1 MTLITTRPPSRETRP
16 PDPPAPAARR
26 RFNLRELRGLP
37 VVLLVAAITAVPV
50 VLLLINSFNVGRPGQ
65 PSHYGLGN
73 WRAALSDPQL
83 GTAVWNTVR
92 LGVTRTLIAVV
103 IATALSLLIARTDMP
118 GRRVVEVSLWFAFF
132 IPPLSMTLGW
142 IVLLDPSNGVV
153 NTTLRSIFG
162 MSGAQGPLNI
172 YSFWGI
178 ILAHISSSTVPL
190 MTILII
196 PSMRR
201 MSSGLEEAARSCGAG
216 RFKTLLF
223 VTLPL
228 ARPAILGAAL
238 LSFIYSLKTFEIEY
252 LLGNPIGFKVYST
265 QVYDWVYREPPEYG
279 IATALGIM
287 VIPVMVLLA
296 IGQRLL
302 VRDRSFVTVSS
313 RGFNDAPM
321 ALGRVRRWV
330 IGGFAYLYVV
340 LIIGLPAGA
349 LIVGSFMRR
358 FGFFHIPHPFTT
370 ANWSNLVHD
379 NLFTT
384 SAWNSLKIGL
394 GATVLGVVIYFAVA
408 YVIVRSKLRGR
419 AVVDVLAWLP
429 VALPGILLG
438 LGLLWLYLG
447 TALRTVLYG
456 SVGGLILA
464 IVITHM
470 ATGTQQMKAGIMQIS
485 PEHDQA
491 ARTCGARPLRSM
503 WHVMLPLIGPSIA
516 AVAVL
521 TFDTAIRDISSVV
534 LLTSGNSRPLS
545 VLLLEYSSTS
555 ELEQAAALGVI
566 MSVVTVVVGLI
577 ATKLGGGR
585 MQRNGQ
591 RSRLARAARWRRG
604 SGEPPP
610 VGDIRPLPL
619 DLETEART
627 GSTAS

>member
-1 MTLITTRPPSRETRP
+1 MTLTTSPPPVREVRSPEP
-16 PDPPAPAARR
+16 PPPRR
-26 RFNLRELRGLP
+26 RSRIGLRSFRGVP
-37 VVLLVAAITAVPV
+37 VVLLVAALTAVPV
-50 VLLLINSFNVGRPGQ
+50 VLLLINSFNVSRPGE
-65 PSHYGLGN
+65 PSHYGLDN
-73 WRAALSDPQL
+73 WRKAFADPQL
-83 GTAVWNTVR
+83 TTAVWNTLR
-92 LGVTRTLIAVV
+92 LGITRTLIAVV
-103 IATALSLLIARTDMP
+103 IATALSILIARTDMP
-118 GRRVVEVSLWFAFF
+118 GRRIVEVSLWFAFF

-153 NTTLRSIFG
+153 NTTLRSWFG
-162 MSGAQGPLNI
+162 ITGHHGPFNI

-190 MTILII
+190 MTILIV
-196 PSMRR
+196 PSLRR

-216 RFKTLLF
+216 RFKTIFF

-252 LLGNPIGFKVYST
+252 LLGNPIGFKVFST
-265 QVYDWVYREPPEYG
+265 QIYDWIYREPPLYG
-279 IATALGIM
+279 IATALGMLI
-287 VIPVMVLLA
+287 IPVMVLLA

-302 VRDRSFVTVSS
+302 VRDRTFVTVGS
-313 RGFNDAPM
+313 RGFSDVPM

-330 IGGFAYLYVV
+330 VAGFAYLYVL

-370 ANWSNLVHD
+370 SNWSNLIHD
-379 NLFTT
+379 NLFAT
-384 SAWNSLKIGL
+384 SAINSLKIGI
-394 GATVLGVVIYFAVA
+394 GATLLGIVIYFAIA
-408 YVIVRSKLRGR
+408 YVIVRSKVRGR
-419 AVVDVLAWLP
+419 GTIDVLAWLP

-447 TALRTVLYG
+447 TPLRTVLYG
-456 SVGGLILA
+456 SVTGLILA
-464 IVITHM
+464 IVINHL

-491 ARTCGARPLRSM
+491 ARTCGARPLRSL

-555 ELEQAAALGVI
+555 ELEEAAALGVI
-566 MSVVTVVVGLI
+566 MAAVTVIVGLI
-577 ATKLGGGR
+577 ATALAGGR
-585 MQRNGQ
+585 LQRNG
-591 RSRLARAARWRRG
+591 ARARRR
-604 SGEPPP
+604 
-610 VGDIRPLPL
+610 RPGKSQSTQP
-619 DLETEART
+619 T
-627 GSTAS
+627 GPAAAS